1 MLVCTIYDRI
11 YNDLIKL
18 IKGEINKVVVSQYEI
33 NELYKKTYIVGK
45 NYKTARFSKCAVV
58 LSELVIKNGISQ
70 TIDINTG
77 DYIFTKGKFGGV
89 M

>member
-1 MLVCTIYDRI
+1 MLLCTTYDRI
-11 YNDLIKL
+11 YNDFIKL

-33 NELYKKTYIVGK
+33 NELYEKTYIFDI
-45 NYKTARFSKCAVV
+45 NYPNARFSNYAVA

-77 DYIFTKGKFGGV
+77 DYIFIKDKFGGV